1 MSDVMNIG
9 QAAQASGVSAKMIRH
24 YEHIG
29 LLPAPDRTERR
40 RRIYAEADLHRLA
53 FIRHARDLG
62 LTIDAIRALIE
73 LSQHPE
79 RPCHDADRIAA
90 EQLATVRRKIDR
102 LRKLEAELERITSH
116 CHSDQIRDCYVIRAL
131 ANHDLCHDEHD

>member
-1 MSDVMNIG
+1 MVQKS
-9 QAAQASGVSAKMIRH
+9 R
-24 YEHIG
+24 G
-29 LLPAPDRTERR
+29 LSFSVKVVCR
-40 RRIYAEADLHRLA
+40 
-53 FIRHARDLG
+53 FIRCV
-62 LTIDAIRALIE
+62 LIE

-116 CHSDQIRDCYVIRAL
+116 CHSDQISDCYVIRAL
-131 ANHDLCHDEHD
+131 ANHDLCADEHD